1 MACMDKPFG
10 FSNAKNGYFEI
21 IPCPYDKTTSY
32 GHGTDKGPD
41 AIIEAS
47 QELEFYDDEF
57 EFDPAVSHGIKT
69 LEPIDIELQDAS
81 SLKPFQALHDICTDA
96 YRRNKFPIVLGGE
109 HSLSLGPVK
118 AAYDYL
124 QSQGKGLTLLHF
136 DAHADLRQ
144 EFRGNP
150 YSHACAIYMIHKAC
164 PKIKI
169 VSVGIRNISEGECD
183 WLRGLE
189 KQVDEHFLDE
199 MPITIFYAR
208 DEFYKTY
215 AYRSALKE
223 FREEVNP
230 KDSGEIK
237 PSPGASMR
245 FWGSKDVIETM
256 RKYGN
261 DNIYITFDVDGFDSS
276 LMPSTGTPEPGG
288 LDWYTP
294 INLIR
299 EACKNFNLVGADVVE
314 LAPIEALHGADFLAA
329 KLVYKIIA
337 CKTKT
342 LKDSA
347 QN

>member
-1 MACMDKPFG
+1 MKHFG
-10 FSNAKNGYFEI
+10 YLNNDINSPYFEI

-32 GHGTDKGPD
+32 GHGTDKGPNG
-41 AIIEAS
+41 IIEAS

-57 EFDPAVSHGIKT
+57 ELDPSNSLGIKT
-69 LEPIDIELQDAS
+69 YPAVEIELQD
-81 SLKPFQALHDICTDA
+81 KNTKEPFKDLYQVCMDS
-96 YRRNKFPIVLGGE
+96 YKREKFPLVLGGE
-109 HSLSLGPVK
+109 HSLSLGPVR

-144 EFRGNP
+144 EYQENP
-150 YSHACAIYMIHKAC
+150 YNHACAIYSIYKAC

-169 VSVGIRNISEGECD
+169 VSVGIRNISIGECQ

-189 KQVDEHFLDE
+189 KQVDEHFLEE
-199 MPITIFYAR
+199 MPISIFYAR

-230 KDSGEIK
+230 NDSGETRLA
-237 PSPGASMR
+237 PGSAMR

-261 DNIYITFDVDGFDSS
+261 DNFYISFDVDGFDSS

-294 INLIR
+294 ANLIR
-299 EACKNFNLVGADVVE
+299 EACQKFNLVGADVVE
-314 LAPIEALHGADFLAA
+314 LAPIDKLHGPDFLVA
-329 KLVYKIIA
+329 KLVYKIMSSKA
-337 CKTKT
+337 KS
-342 LKDSA
+342 L
-347 QN
+347 NH